1 MPQVLV
7 RRPLHK
13 LELPDEHRL
22 QPPAVFHLRRGQA
35 FAPPGAYLRQVRER
49 TLGNLQPPEL
59 LLQLLPHGR
68 CEPTPSPRS
77 VHQPIALPIPEDQCI
92 EVTATDR
99 VAADHEPLGPADAH
113 LDPGAGAIA
122 RIILTVPTLRNKA
135 FQALLLYRTNQIRE
149 ACLKDR

>member
-1 MPQVLV
+1 
-7 RRPLHK
+7 
-13 LELPDEHRL
+13 
-22 QPPAVFHLRRGQA
+22 
-35 FAPPGAYLRQVRER
+35 
-49 TLGNLQPPEL
+49 
-59 LLQLLPHGR
+59 
-68 CEPTPSPRS
+68 
-77 VHQPIALPIPEDQCI
+77 
-92 EVTATDR
+92 VTATDR